1 MELIS
6 FDLTGAPVRVD
17 LQAGGPASPVVG
29 LIGIDV
35 AARRVETAEHTAVQV
50 LLDDDLA
57 GFDQGLLDD
66 PIVAEL
72 VEADGT
78 VVARE
83 PLDHDRF
90 RRRLKAEHDVGQ
102 ASTRGVLVLTDGELP
117 PPWIRLAFLPVPLAA
132 TAGTRLVLRRTT
144 VPDLIAGVESAF
156 ASGELTD
163 DQRRTALQSIEQRHP
178 DWN

>member
-6 FDLTGAPVRVD
+6 FDLTGAAVQVLTPS
-17 LQAGGPASPVVG
+17 GGEAPAV
-29 LIGIDV
+29 IGIVGVDV
-35 AARRVETAEHTAVQV
+35 AARRVEAADHTAVQV
-50 LLDDDLA
+50 LLDDDQV
-57 GFDQGLLDD
+57 GFDRTLLDG
-66 PIVAEL
+66 PIVVEL
-72 VEADGT
+72 VDASGT

-102 ASTRGVLVLTDGELP
+102 TSTRGVLVLTDGELP

-144 VPDLIAGVESAF
+144 VADLITGVESAH